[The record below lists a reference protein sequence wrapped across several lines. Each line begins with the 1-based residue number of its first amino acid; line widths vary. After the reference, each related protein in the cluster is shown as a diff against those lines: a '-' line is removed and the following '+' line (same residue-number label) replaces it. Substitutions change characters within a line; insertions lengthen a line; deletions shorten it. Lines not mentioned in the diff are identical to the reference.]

1 MISPYDASFQLSYL
15 YQSGIIDIVYGSTD
29 LLLTK
34 IDKFILGMEFQSKDF
49 RFVNKNKVLKGLNL
63 SERQFL
69 DLCIIVGCGSNQR
82 LSHYSRPYPIS
93 LLREGYAIIV
103 VDILIWSWWLC
114 YWQR

>member
-49 RFVNKNKVLKGLNL
+49 RFVNKIK
-63 SERQFL
+63 
-69 DLCIIVGCGSNQR
+69 
-82 LSHYSRPYPIS
+82 Y
-93 LLREGYAIIV
+93 
-103 VDILIWSWWLC
+103 
-114 YWQR
+114 

>member
-1 MISPYDASFQLSYL
+1 MEFDIDYMISPYDASFQLSYL

-63 SERQFL
+63 VNDNFL
-69 DLCIIVGCGSNQR
+69 ICV
-82 LSHYSRPYPIS
+82 
-93 LLREGYAIIV
+93 
-103 VDILIWSWWLC
+103 
-114 YWQR
+114 

>member
-49 RFVNKNKVLKGLNL
+49 RFVNKNKVLKRV
-63 SERQFL
+63 EF
-69 DLCIIVGCGSNQR
+69 
-82 LSHYSRPYPIS
+82 
-93 LLREGYAIIV
+93 E
-103 VDILIWSWWLC
+103 
-114 YWQR
+114 

>member
-69 DLCIIVGCGSNQR
+69 ECIIVGCGVQPETFPLFSALSNKPPSGGICHHR
-82 LSHYSRPYPIS
+82 RRHPHMELVA
-93 LLREGYAIIV
+93 LLLAA
-103 VDILIWSWWLC
+103 
-114 YWQR
+114 